1 VKILDKSRP
10 ATSLLDVSTTDIVE
24 QLIKAVDRP
33 EIKAAYLFGSLARNE
48 IHAWS
53 DIDLIL
59 VVDSKLPFIER
70 PQQFTHLF
78 ENIPYAIDLLV
89 YTQEE
94 FAQLSTSDSGFW
106 KTFQQNNIRLK

>member
-33 EIKAAYLFGSLARNE
+33 KVRAAYLFGSLARNE

-59 VVDSKLPFIER
+59 VADTKLPFVER

-89 YTQEE
+89 YTPEE
-94 FAQLSTSDSGFW
+94 FTDLAESDSGFW
-106 KTFQQNNIRLK
+106 QSFRKNNLRIR